1 MCPWSGV
8 KACRSQRYR
17 RGNLSSMEMGEVR
30 PLDAWGAA
38 GGDAQG
44 DQAVAAA
51 VAAGA
56 VQSQAAAA
64 SLRPVLPVSVE
75 YRMSLH
81 SVPKGAGQLLH
92 SPTHFQIQ
100 PMMINTNG
108 GGGGSNS
115 EKGPGHWQLFA
126 SGAYGRARG
135 ATMPQNS
142 LYSPLLECPC
152 TDRKPKI
159 ITYHNTVESG
169 TCPARIATASEC
181 FQVVGELGLTPM
193 LKNQTVHSTTQ
204 PGKCGCASSVRWLRV
219 CLG

>member
-1 MCPWSGV
+1 MNGVIDGSGDEGGWWSV
-8 KACRSQRYR
+8 K
-17 RGNLSSMEMGEVR
+17 GLVGER
-30 PLDAWGAA
+30 
-38 GGDAQG
+38 
-44 DQAVAAA
+44 
-51 VAAGA
+51 
-56 VQSQAAAA
+56 
-64 SLRPVLPVSVE
+64 
-75 YRMSLH
+75 
-81 SVPKGAGQLLH
+81 
-92 SPTHFQIQ
+92 I
-100 PMMINTNG
+100 
-108 GGGGSNS
+108 
-115 EKGPGHWQLFA
+115 GHR
-126 SGAYGRARG
+126 GRARG

-204 PGKCGCASSVRWLRV
+204 PGRCGCASSVRWLRV